1 MPEVSPKASR
11 HPEGAWN
18 LTMKDGF
25 SHPMF
30 RALPQ
35 SVRERLAE
43 WVKSMAATL
52 GDDLVAILL
61 VGGVARGDYRPGE
74 SDVNALVVLRTAD
87 FAKLDAISSAMQAA
101 RYGARL
107 EATILTEEDIPGVC
121 HAFPLLYDE
130 IKRCHITLHGR
141 DASTTIVVHDTYRRF
156 RIEQEL
162 REAQIGLRR
171 VATDALGAPEAIG
184 GPVRRKARQ
193 IRRPLRALLDLRG
206 ISCKEDV
213 ASVLAAAGK
222 LYKVDVQPLASARD
236 APEAAHEALSRVL
249 DAAVRDVRAL
259 DTGPQSLR
267 RRAGDRG

>member
-1 MPEVSPKASR
+1 MNDR
-11 HPEGAWN
+11 
-18 LTMKDGF
+18 MDDGF

-35 SVRERLAE
+35 SVRERLTE

-74 SDVNALVVLRTAD
+74 SDVNALVVLRTAE
-87 FAKLDAISSAMQAA
+87 FEQLDAISSAMQAA

-107 EATILTEEDIPGVC
+107 EATILAEEDLPGTA

-130 IKRCHITLHGR
+130 VKRCHITLYGR
-141 DASTTIVVHDTYRRF
+141 DASTNIVVLDTFRRF

-171 VATDALGAPEAIG
+171 VATDALGAPEAIS

-193 IRRPLRALLDLRG
+193 VRRPLRSLLALRG
-206 ISCKEDV
+206 VDCKEDV
-213 ASVLAAAGK
+213 ASVLSAAGL
-222 LYKVDVQPLASARD
+222 LYEVDVQALVAPRD
-236 APEAAHEALSRVL
+236 APEAAHRALTHL
-249 DAAVRDVRAL
+249 LAAAVRDVRAL

-267 RRAGDRG
+267 RRAADRIPD